1 MIQHDSF
8 EWHSSCMFLHPFRL
22 RCGDLVEELRAHLL
36 TNTLTTKTA
45 KTSFMGNI
53 STGSPPPLW
62 CAFRFGTET
71 RFGSATPSTLT
82 KDLQRFQDPH
92 HLPQHFQCPV
102 LISSTEIGHHCT
114 SVFTPCGSLW
124 HSWIILNRL
133 TQHCQYNPLN
143 FSAKCKIILA
153 PLETRQLSFSALL
166 ECRVQVKVYAD
177 PLRCDQSWRR
187 PLQPLPPGKSS
198 GPMATLIT
206 CAKPLSADKTSNLVT
221 QNSKFRTFAWVFA
234 NVPDLLNIKWHQ
246 HEAWQPINLATS
258 ANITIHQCVS
268 NIA

>member
-1 MIQHDSF
+1 MR
-8 EWHSSCMFLHPFRL
+8 WPGWRASCAPAYQYANNQD
-22 RCGDLVEELRAHLL
+22 CKNLL
-36 TNTLTTKTA
+36 YGKHFNRKSTA
-45 KTSFMGNI
+45 M
-53 STGSPPPLW
+53 W
-62 CAFRFGTET
+62 CAFRFGTER
-71 RFGSATPSTLT
+71 RFGSATLSTLT

-92 HLPQHFQCPV
+92 HLPQHFQCPI
-102 LISSTEIGHHCT
+102 LISSTEIGHHGT
-114 SVFTPCGSLW
+114 SVFTTCGPLW

-143 FSAKCKIILA
+143 FSAKCKILLA

-206 CAKPLSADKTSNLVT
+206 RAKPLSADKTSNLVT
-221 QNSKFRTFAWVFA
+221 QK
-234 NVPDLLNIKWHQ
+234 IQ
-246 HEAWQPINLATS
+246 HSELSLGFCECAGS
-258 ANITIHQCVS
+258 VEH
-268 NIA
+268 

>member
-1 MIQHDSF
+1 
-8 EWHSSCMFLHPFRL
+8 
-22 RCGDLVEELRAHLL
+22 
-36 TNTLTTKTA
+36 
-45 KTSFMGNI
+45 MGNI
-53 STGSPPPLW
+53 SNRKST
-62 CAFRFGTET
+62 
-71 RFGSATPSTLT
+71 ATVVCLSFWHGDTFWKCNTFDFDKRPCNV
-82 KDLQRFQDPH
+82 FQDPH

-206 CAKPLSADKTSNLVT
+206 CAKASKRRQDVKSCDTKI
-221 QNSKFRTFAWVFA
+221 QNSELSLGFLRMCRICWTLSGISMKHGSRSIWLLRLILQSI
-234 NVPDLLNIKWHQ
+234 NVYQI
-246 HEAWQPINLATS
+246 
-258 ANITIHQCVS
+258 
-268 NIA
+268 